1 MYLHLQIQN
10 KKYQRVEKITKAAVS
25 SFVLSQN
32 DENYVPQD
40 EKTAGGIYYTINQK
54 AEQE

>member
-1 MYLHLQIQN
+1 MYLHLQIKN
-10 KKYQRVEKITKAAVS
+10 KKYQRVDKITEAAVS

-40 EKTAGGIYYTINQK
+40 EKTTGGIY
-54 AEQE
+54 